1 MANAI
6 AVLSSSDPP
15 TGLHDE
21 DLTRK
26 SLETMFRDIGSR
38 EGQQACE
45 LILVLS
51 GHGDQTGEETWFCT
65 YDARPDGIDLAGS
78 DLADLV
84 MLARPAKV
92 SAVLDFCHAGGVAQD
107 FQASL
112 SKQIGHEN
120 VLILAGASTRQ
131 LAYEHPA
138 LGRGLFTIAL
148 HEALVDK
155 RLFALA
161 GLRKSTIATPFDVS
175 LSSDLS
181 RLFVFARERTEQ
193 LAYLFA
199 GGRMQTPELHG
210 AGHLELSWSDATIGP
225 PSAPEPRRALAGR
238 IRRVFGWG
246 VTIAATIGL
255 LLYFLQYH
263 IAVQPNGW
271 IELRPGPAWMSSL
284 LPVAVGSGVQ
294 LAVAVDDLEP
304 ASPRW
309 DEERINARTALM
321 RGGIGGLVN
330 HPVGDQEN
338 WEFRLTSEL
347 SKEAARRMD
356 FVSSRIDMTSICEAT
371 NIRRDRI
378 REYQFALEAALLD
391 RARSCPP
398 TYFLLNGPEIVD
410 LYAVEDV
417 QTIADYGLSGLSDQA
432 IRTYL
437 AGLALAYRE
446 LGDEDTRRRS
456 LEAAVLL
463 ISVRAERGAVKSADW
478 LALLRFVEEIARS
491 PKLAVAPNTAV
502 FPRLAKCG
510 MSWCELSMKIVEY
523 FAAGPEASGMGS
535 AAGLMMW
542 LMAKDSERQAAE
554 GDATRSWSLPPLLL
568 LARRGELDERDLD
581 LIIRRFGLFVLNDEM
596 FYPDAIWLPRF
607 ARVVPLS
614 KEWTTALWNC
624 ALDTTGKDPR
634 CLPLD
639 SGLAARVL
647 AAQGRFLSTAALAR
661 LVSRLDD
668 SIKDERDIAAYASE
682 MIDLACWAPMPDRW
696 VSGLER
702 GVAYDV
708 QIAPPRA
715 ADPLTGVQIIEVTD
729 VSVAQALSASLKSD
743 HGSTSATIDLLK
755 RYASNHFSYAG
766 LDIVYRALAH
776 KLRQMDDPTGLDLAR
791 SLQDSKSDTQAR
803 AVLLRALSIATK
815 LDGLKDARIVEG
827 PGFWRLDAVLAA
839 RKQLGD
845 YQFELDHF
853 CE

>member
-1 MANAI
+1 MNKLGDEAPKKANQENAQRSGQRYSATHVQSSSSTANQSRYVCSIAADRFSSPIYMSSRSRLRYSVEGAFSLANAI

-161 GLRKSTIATPFDVS
+161 GLRKSTIATPFGVS

-294 LAVAVDDLEP
+294 LASQSTIL
-304 ASPRW
+304 SPLR
-309 DEERINARTALM
+309 
-321 RGGIGGLVN
+321 
-330 HPVGDQEN
+330 
-338 WEFRLTSEL
+338 
-347 SKEAARRMD
+347 
-356 FVSSRIDMTSICEAT
+356 
-371 NIRRDRI
+371 
-378 REYQFALEAALLD
+378 
-391 RARSCPP
+391 
-398 TYFLLNGPEIVD
+398 
-410 LYAVEDV
+410 
-417 QTIADYGLSGLSDQA
+417 
-432 IRTYL
+432 L
-437 AGLALAYRE
+437 AG
-446 LGDEDTRRRS
+446 
-456 LEAAVLL
+456 
-463 ISVRAERGAVKSADW
+463 
-478 LALLRFVEEIARS
+478 
-491 PKLAVAPNTAV
+491 
-502 FPRLAKCG
+502 
-510 MSWCELSMKIVEY
+510 
-523 FAAGPEASGMGS
+523 
-535 AAGLMMW
+535 
-542 LMAKDSERQAAE
+542 
-554 GDATRSWSLPPLLL
+554 TRS
-568 LARRGELDERDLD
+568 
-581 LIIRRFGLFVLNDEM
+581 
-596 FYPDAIWLPRF
+596 
-607 ARVVPLS
+607 
-614 KEWTTALWNC
+614 
-624 ALDTTGKDPR
+624 
-634 CLPLD
+634 
-639 SGLAARVL
+639 
-647 AAQGRFLSTAALAR
+647 
-661 LVSRLDD
+661 
-668 SIKDERDIAAYASE
+668 
-682 MIDLACWAPMPDRW
+682 
-696 VSGLER
+696 
-702 GVAYDV
+702 
-708 QIAPPRA
+708 
-715 ADPLTGVQIIEVTD
+715 
-729 VSVAQALSASLKSD
+729 
-743 HGSTSATIDLLK
+743 GST
-755 RYASNHFSYAG
+755 
-766 LDIVYRALAH
+766 
-776 KLRQMDDPTGLDLAR
+776 P
-791 SLQDSKSDTQAR
+791 
-803 AVLLRALSIATK
+803 
-815 LDGLKDARIVEG
+815 E
-827 PGFWRLDAVLAA
+827 PP
-839 RKQLGD
+839 
-845 YQFELDHF
+845 
-853 CE
+853 